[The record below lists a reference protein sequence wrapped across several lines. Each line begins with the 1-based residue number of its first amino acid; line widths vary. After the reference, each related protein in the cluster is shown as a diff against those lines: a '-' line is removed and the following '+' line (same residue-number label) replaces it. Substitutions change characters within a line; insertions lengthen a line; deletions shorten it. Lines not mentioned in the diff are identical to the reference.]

1 MTLMAATRDS
11 LQQLLNICAEYCSK
25 FCLQFNV
32 SKTKVMVFG
41 KISST
46 TDSLSPIS
54 LNGIPVDYVLS
65 CKYLG
70 FYIISGKRF
79 NFSVHQDLCRFF
91 GSANSILSCTKR
103 PKENVQLQLYSNC
116 VPLLTYGAAVKDL
129 SYNEKQRHNVAINN
143 AIRRIFG
150 FRRWESIRQLREFYG
165 FESIEM
171 MFQKAKNRFFGSLA
185 THSNPTLRTLYSFT
199 HVE

>member
-1 MTLMAATRDS
+1 
-11 LQQLLNICAEYCSK
+11 
-25 FCLQFNV
+25 
-32 SKTKVMVFG
+32 MVFG

-79 NFSVHQDLCRFF
+79 KFSVHQDLCLFL
-91 GSANSILSCTKR
+91 GSANSIQSCTKR
-103 PKENVQLQLYSNC
+103 RKENVQLQLLYSNC

-150 FRRWESIRQLREFYG
+150 FQRWESIRQLREFYG

-171 MFQKAKNRFFGSLA
+171 MFPKAKKRFLGSLA
-185 THSNPTLRTLYSFT
+185 THSNHTLRTLYSFT
-199 HVE
+199 HVEQPVSNLYCSKPLCHILCRRKYMYLILSYLIL